1 MTRLGSRSLP
11 PRSPF
16 ASRFALSP
24 DVCFLNHGSFGAT
37 PRELSKL
44 QTELRDRAEANP
56 MQFWV
61 RDLEPLLDR
70 SRAALA
76 ALVGARPGEIA
87 FVPNATA
94 AVSTVLRSLRFRDGD
109 ELLTTDHA
117 YNACKNALDFVA
129 SASGAK
135 VVVARIPFPIAREED
150 AITPVL
156 DAVTPRTRL
165 VLLDHVTSPTG
176 LVMPIAPLASELRAR
191 GVDLLVDGAHAPGM
205 VPLDLGALGAAYYT
219 GNCHKWLCT
228 PKGAALLHVRRDRQA
243 GIRPLVISHGAN
255 APLDGRTRFRAEF
268 DWCGTSDPSAWLAIP
283 TAIDHL
289 ASLVPGGF
297 SAVMRQNR
305 ALALEARDL
314 LCAAL
319 GVERPAPDD
328 MIGALAAVP
337 LPDGDGVYPPPL
349 YLDAL
354 QERLWV
360 EHRIEV
366 PIIPWPRPPHRLVR
380 VSAQLHNTRADYE
393 KLAAALLSVL
403 R

>member
-1 MTRLGSRSLP
+1 MD
-11 PRSPF
+11 
-16 ASRFALSP
+16 ARFQLDP
-24 DVCFLNHGSFGAT
+24 TVTFLNHGSFGAT
-37 PRELSKL
+37 PVAVLAAQRAWQDRLEAEPVRFFLREL
-44 QTELRDRAEANP
+44 P
-56 MQFWV
+56 
-61 RDLEPLLDR
+61 P
-70 SRAALA
+70 ALA
-76 ALVGARPGEIA
+76 EVRARLGAFLGADPDDLALVT
-87 FVPNATA
+87 NASTG
-94 AVSTVLRSLRFRDGD
+94 VNTVLRSLEFASGD
-109 ELLTTDHA
+109 ELLTTDHE

-129 SASGAK
+129 GRSGAR
-135 VVVARIPFPIAREED
+135 VVVVEVPFPLAHASEVTER
-150 AITPVL
+150 L
-156 DAVTPRTRL
+156 LRAVTPRTRL
-165 VLLDHVTSPTG
+165 ALVDHVTSQTG
-176 LVMPIAPLASELRAR
+176 LVFPIAEIVRALEAR
-191 GVDLLVDGAHAPGM
+191 DVDVLVDGAHAPGM
-205 VPLDLGALGAAYYT
+205 VPLDLAALGAAYYT

-328 MIGALAAVP
+328 MIGALAALP

-354 QERLWV
+354 QERLWL

-366 PIIPWPRPPHRLVR
+366 PIIPWPRPPKRLVR
-380 VSAQLHNTRADYE
+380 VSAQLHNTRTDYE
-393 KLAAALLSVL
+393 KLAAALLSLL

>member
-1 MTRLGSRSLP
+1 MD
-11 PRSPF
+11 
-16 ASRFALSP
+16 ARFQLDP
-24 DVCFLNHGSFGAT
+24 TVTFLNHGSFGAT
-37 PRELSKL
+37 PVAVLAAQRAWQDRLEAEPVRFFLREL
-44 QTELRDRAEANP
+44 P
-56 MQFWV
+56 
-61 RDLEPLLDR
+61 P
-70 SRAALA
+70 ALA
-76 ALVGARPGEIA
+76 EVRARLGAFLGADPDDLALVT
-87 FVPNATA
+87 NASTG
-94 AVSTVLRSLRFRDGD
+94 VNTVLRSLEFASGD
-109 ELLTTDHA
+109 ELLTTDHE

-129 SASGAK
+129 GRSGAR
-135 VVVARIPFPIAREED
+135 VVVVEVPFPLAHASEVTER
-150 AITPVL
+150 L
-156 DAVTPRTRL
+156 LRAVTPRTRL
-165 VLLDHVTSPTG
+165 ALVDHVTSQTG
-176 LVMPIAPLASELRAR
+176 LVFPIAEIVRALEAR
-191 GVDLLVDGAHAPGM
+191 GVDVLVDGAHAPGM
-205 VPLDLGALGAAYYT
+205 VPLDLAALGAAYYT

-328 MIGALAAVP
+328 MIGALAALP

-354 QERLWV
+354 QERLWL

-366 PIIPWPRPPHRLVR
+366 PIIPWPRPPKRLVR
-380 VSAQLHNTRADYE
+380 VSAQLHNTRTDYE
-393 KLAAALLSVL
+393 KLAAALLSLL